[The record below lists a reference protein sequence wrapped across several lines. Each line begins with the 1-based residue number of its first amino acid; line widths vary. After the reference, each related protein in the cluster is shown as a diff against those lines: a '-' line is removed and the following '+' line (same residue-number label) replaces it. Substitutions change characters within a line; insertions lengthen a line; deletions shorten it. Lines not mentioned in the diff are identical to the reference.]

1 MLTSHVPSF
10 EVDGQKVT
18 KESSIKLCP
27 WISRPN
33 RNLLERGRYISSC
46 NTAKLCQTEKVPEES
61 LSATIRRCPGM
72 NFAT

>member
-27 WISRPN
+27 WICRPN